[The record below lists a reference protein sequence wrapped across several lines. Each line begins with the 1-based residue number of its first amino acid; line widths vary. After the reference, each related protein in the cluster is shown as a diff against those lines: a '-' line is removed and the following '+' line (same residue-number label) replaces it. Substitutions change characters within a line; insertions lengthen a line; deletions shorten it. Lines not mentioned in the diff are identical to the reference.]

1 MIIVLNLQ
9 KKKLSAVEMH
19 TNQDTFKAKMGIV
32 PSESYLF
39 YQWDDATLK
48 YFQTIGCVKGD
59 NCTYRFGTSFLLSFT
74 EFFGTE
80 QSEISIGRTGS

>member
-1 MIIVLNLQ
+1 MIIV

-19 TNQDTFKAKMGIV
+19 TNQDTIKAKMGIV

-39 YQWDDATLK
+39 YQWNEATLK